1 MTEKLTSRILI
12 VDDNEAIHEDFRKIL
27 KSRETNSSAVQDAF
41 FGDTLDETPDGLTTD
56 FELESALQGEL
67 GLEALLKAQEEGR
80 PFDLAFVDM
89 RMPPGW
95 DGVETIRR
103 LWGADPSLEIVI
115 CSAYSD
121 YSWHEITDELGVSD
135 RLLILKKPFDNVEIL
150 QIAASL
156 STKRRLARE
165 NAEYQNNLE
174 QKVEEKTQELRNA
187 MIRLQESKEFLQS
200 SMDSLDTQL
209 AILDSSGEILFQ
221 NLGWAFGRTPLVS
234 EECCEGEN
242 YLVFCE
248 NVEGSFAE
256 AAKNLAD
263 AIRKVS
269 AGTLDQ
275 YLDEYTLD
283 SGNET
288 PWYMTRVVPFRD
300 DSQQRVVIL
309 HENITENKVLQ
320 NQLSSAQKLESIGQ
334 LTVGIASEINEPVQ
348 QVERKLDSLADQ
360 NTQLLNYVD
369 LALTLV
375 NESQEQGFAPELTE
389 KLSALGQERQLQQMR
404 AEIPVTIRESQDG
417 IRQVTEVVGAMSELS
432 HVSSEGIQLVDLNR
446 TLETTKTVSASHWKE
461 LARCD
466 LELASK
472 VEAVEGFQAELH
484 QVFLNIIRNAAQAIE
499 EKFGSKNDEG
509 QITLRTKQEQGFVR
523 VEIEDN
529 GVGIADEHE
538 DHVFEPFYT
547 TKEIGQGNGQGLA
560 IAYQTIVE
568 KMGGRIEF
576 ESSAGQGT
584 KFVIDLPATSACANP
599 ADCEV
604 SLNG

>member
-12 VDDNEAIHEDFRKIL
+12 VDDNEAIHEDFHKIL
-27 KSRETNSSAVQDAF
+27 KSRETKSRAVQDAF
-41 FGDTLDETPDGLTTD
+41 FGDTLGAPSDSLTTD

-67 GLEALLKAQEEGR
+67 GLQTLLKAQEEGR

-165 NAEYQNNLE
+165 NAEYQKNLE
-174 QKVEEKTQELRNA
+174 QKVEEKTQELRSA
-187 MIRLQESKEFLQS
+187 MHRLQASKQFLQS

-209 AILDSSGEILFQ
+209 AILNSSGEILFQ
-221 NLGWAFGRTPLVS
+221 NLGWAIGRTPLVA
-234 EECCEGEN
+234 EGCCEGEN
-242 YLVFCE
+242 YLEFCS
-248 NVEGSFAE
+248 NVEGSFSEVAE
-256 AAKNLAD
+256 NLAN

-269 AGTLDQ
+269 VGALDQ
-275 YLDEYTLD
+275 YLNEYTLD
-283 SGNET
+283 NGNET

-300 DSQQRVVIL
+300 DSQQRVVVL
-309 HENITENKVLQ
+309 HENITEHKLLQ
-320 NQLSSAQKLESIGQ
+320 NQLSSAKRLESIGQ
-334 LTVGIASEINEPVQ
+334 LTVEIVNEINEPVQ
-348 QVERKLDSLADQ
+348 NVERNLDSLAVQ
-360 NTQLLNYVD
+360 NAQLLDYID

-375 NESQEQGFAPELTE
+375 SESQEQGFAPEITE
-389 KLSALGQERQLQQMR
+389 KLSALSQERQLQLIR
-404 AEIPVTIRESQDG
+404 ADIPATIRESQDG

-432 HVSSEGIQLVDLNR
+432 LVSSEGLQLVDLNR
-446 TLETTKTVSASHWKE
+446 VLETTKAVSASHWKE
-461 LARCD
+461 FATCD
-466 LELASK
+466 LELAPK
-472 VEAVEGFQAELH
+472 VDAVDGFQAELH
-484 QVFLNIIRNAAQAIE
+484 NVFLNIIRNAAQSIE
-499 EKFGSKNDEG
+499 KKFGTASNEG
-509 QITLRTKQEQGFVR
+509 RITLRTKQEQGFVR

-529 GVGIADEHE
+529 GVGIPDEHE
-538 DHVFEPFYT
+538 DHISKTFDK
-547 TKEIGQGNGQGLA
+547 TKEIGQGNGQGLS

-576 ESSAGQGT
+576 ESSVGWGT
-584 KFVIDLPATSACANP
+584 KFITDLPATSANYP
-599 ADCEV
+599 LVDCEV